1 MKLIYIISL
10 LVLII
15 SCSKK
20 NPPELSLSVTQSCQK
35 LSDILKKK
43 NADTSQ
49 IKEVLSAAYA
59 LSEKESF
66 KTHDSLIAAASQ
78 FIGLQMIPV
87 KKFNQ
92 ARTYY
97 EKGLA
102 TGLRQFSHEDLVIAT
117 LYLLIGRTYNGEEDF
132 KKALIYL
139 DSVKINGQDSAALAV
154 KTRTLIAM
162 GESHQRLKNIK
173 SADYF
178 YQNAMPMVESYLLD
192 RDKVNFYQRYA
203 FFLQESKK
211 FKEAISMVKRSRD
224 ILEKT
229 IKEKTAVRTD
239 TNNLANAYYYIAY
252 ALQDSTA
259 YKAAEPYYM
268 KALIIYKS
276 LGNMEDYR
284 RGLLNMGLMYR
295 YDKQFDKALKVL
307 TEGITQLDVLEQ
319 SDFNVLRKAK
329 LFNNRAEVFMDLK
342 DYYKAL
348 SDHDSAIFYLT
359 LYDRRAS
366 LTTLLLANQKSLIW
380 AYGDNAR
387 AYAALAEKGLDTEGY
402 AKSLKMIEKV
412 IEVADDIRADY
423 FSDDAKL
430 TLANDIKPALEK
442 AISLCQNLYKQTN
455 NAEYLEKAFGF
466 VEYSRSM
473 VLYENAR
480 LTNQLPDDLKT
491 ENAQL
496 KAQEAAL
503 LSKNNI
509 EELQKYLQHKRQF
522 REKIKALNKNKLA
535 SIKDLQSNLLTNDQT
550 AFIEYFVGD
559 SSIFTFV
566 LLKNTIIPFE
576 TKKPKDF
583 EESIGT
589 FRQEFTQHTPVRDA
603 SSFSRQSM
611 VLYDILLRG
620 PLTQLPPTV
629 SKLVIAPDGVLAYL
643 PFDVLTP
650 SKISDGVTS
659 SHPVATDFTTNFRQ
673 ADFLLKHFTI
683 SYAYSAN
690 LLLLQKQAKQ
700 RKTKHLFASFIAKYE
715 EEKKP
720 LIAANFTS
728 KANIGAYRSALSRNG
743 LEDLQGAK
751 DEVNAIR
758 KVIGHKAFE
767 DSLATE
773 GSFKREA
780 AQYRILHLAM
790 HAYADD
796 QDPMLSHL
804 LFTLNPKDTTEDGD
818 LTAAELYAMNLNAD
832 LAVLSACNTG
842 FGTLSKGEGVMSLAR
857 AFTYAGV
864 PATVTSLWEAPDAT
878 TPGIMESFYKN
889 LKLGMPK
896 DDALRQAKLTYLK
909 NAHESLAANPYLW
922 ASFVPMG
929 NMDAIDLEEKGPL
942 SNLMADFGFWIGA
955 GVGVLALVIWGFIWR
970 RKKRN

>member
-1 MKLIYIISL
+1 
-10 LVLII
+10 
-15 SCSKK
+15 
-20 NPPELSLSVTQSCQK
+20 
-35 LSDILKKK
+35 
-43 NADTSQ
+43 
-49 IKEVLSAAYA
+49 
-59 LSEKESF
+59 
-66 KTHDSLIAAASQ
+66 
-78 FIGLQMIPV
+78 
-87 KKFNQ
+87 
-92 ARTYY
+92 
-97 EKGLA
+97 
-102 TGLRQFSHEDLVIAT
+102 
-117 LYLLIGRTYNGEEDF
+117 
-132 KKALIYL
+132 
-139 DSVKINGQDSAALAV
+139 
-154 KTRTLIAM
+154 
-162 GESHQRLKNIK
+162 
-173 SADYF
+173 
-178 YQNAMPMVESYLLD
+178 
-192 RDKVNFYQRYA
+192 
-203 FFLQESKK
+203 
-211 FKEAISMVKRSRD
+211 
-224 ILEKT
+224 
-229 IKEKTAVRTD
+229 
-239 TNNLANAYYYIAY
+239 
-252 ALQDSTA
+252 
-259 YKAAEPYYM
+259 
-268 KALIIYKS
+268 
-276 LGNMEDYR
+276 MEDYR

-387 AYAALAEKGLDTEGY
+387 AYAALAEKDLHTEGY
-402 AKSLKMIEKV
+402 AKSLKMTEKV
-412 IEVADDIRADY
+412 IEIADNIRADY

-442 AISLCQNLYKQTN
+442 AITLCQNLYKQTN
-455 NAEYLEKAFGF
+455 NVEYLKKAFSF

-480 LTNQLPDDLKT
+480 LANQLPADLKT
-491 ENAQL
+491 ENEQL
-496 KAQEAAL
+496 KAQEVAL

-535 SIKDLQSNLLTNDQT
+535 SLADLQSNLLTNDQT

-559 SSIFTFV
+559 SSIFTFM
-566 LLKNTIIPFE
+566 LLKNDVKAFE
-576 TKKPKDF
+576 IKKTKGF

-589 FRQEFTQHTPVRDA
+589 FRREFTQHTPVSDA
-603 SSFSRQSM
+603 TNFSRQSTA
-611 VLYDILLRG
+611 LYDILLRG
-620 PLTQLPPTV
+620 PLDALPPTV
-629 SKLVIAPDGVLAYL
+629 SKLIIAPDGVLAYL
-643 PFDVLTP
+643 PFEILTP
-650 SKISDGVTS
+650 SKNVNAASDGVTS
-659 SHPVATDFTTNFRQ
+659 SRPVTTDFRQ
-673 ADFLLKHFTI
+673 NDFLLKRFAI

-690 LLLLQKQAKQ
+690 LLLMQKQTK
-700 RKTKHLFASFIAKYE
+700 RHETKHLFASFVAKYE
-715 EEKKP
+715 KENTQ
-720 LIAANFTS
+720 LIDNNSTS
-728 KANIGAYRSALSRNG
+728 KAAPDAIAYRSALSRDG
-743 LEDLQGAK
+743 LLDLQGAK

-758 KVIGHKAFE
+758 KVIGGKAFE

-780 AQYRILHLAM
+780 SQYRILHLAM

-804 LFTLNPKDTTEDGD
+804 LFTINPQDTTEDGD

-878 TPGIMESFYKN
+878 TPEIMELFYKN

-896 DDALRQAKLTYLK
+896 DDALRAAKLTYLNK
-909 NAHESLAANPYLW
+909 THQSIEANPYLW

-929 NMDAIDLEEKGPL
+929 NMDALDLAEKGPL
-942 SNLMADFGFWIGA
+942 SILMSDFGFWSGA
-955 GVGVLALVIWGFIWR
+955 GVGVLILVIWGFIRR